1 MSKILAE
8 QLEAGFIFGDTETG
22 EYVYLP
28 GGEVGTS
35 NPLCVIEK
43 DGSRNDISLEKAIT
57 LISRLSLRPVSHPLL
72 GTRSC

>member
-1 MSKILAE
+1 MSKIIAE
-8 QLEAGFIFGDTETG
+8 QLEAGFIFGDIEAG

-28 GGEVGTS
+28 GGEVGTD

-43 DGSRNDISLEKAIT
+43 DGSRNDINLEEAIM
-57 LISRLSLRPVSHPLL
+57 LISRLSLKPVRHPLL